1 MFSRFLSA
9 LLLLAALP
17 LHAKELRVCAE
28 PDNLPYSHADENGFE
43 NRIARL
49 LADELQA
56 TLLYAWAL
64 QRRAFVRKSAGT
76 CEVFIGVPTGFERLS
91 TTKPYY
97 RSSYVFVSR
106 ARLSSFA
113 ELKDLRVGVQLVG
126 DDMAAT
132 PAGHGLAAHGIVKN
146 VVGFTVYGERPAA
159 QRMVEAIAAN
169 QLDAAVVW
177 GPAVGWFAA
186 AKNLP
191 VTPAPKPDSVPVPF
205 QFAIAVGVRRGH
217 KELRDQLERALV
229 ARKDDIGRILD
240 EYRVPRLP

>member
-1 MFSRFLSA
+1 MFFRFLSA

-28 PDNLPYSHADENGFE
+28 PDNLPYSHADESGFE

-76 CEVFIGVPTGFERLS
+76 CEVFIGVPAGFERLS

-132 PAGHGLAAHGIVKN
+132 PAGHGLAALGIVKN
-146 VVGFTVYGERPAA
+146 VVGFAVYGERPAA
-159 QRMVEAIAAN
+159 QRMVEAIAAD

-186 AKNLP
+186 ANNLR
-191 VTPAPKPDSVPVPF
+191 VSPALKPDSVPVPF
-205 QFAIAVGVRRGH
+205 EFAIAVGVRRGH
-217 KELRDQLERALV
+217 KELRDQLDRALI
-229 ARKDDIGRILD
+229 AHKDDIGRILD